1 MQLKFVDIFL
11 SRQDLQSHRNNPSRR
26 LKRTM
31 KSNILGPNHEALF
44 LVSVMGTK
52 IMLRSWKWSG
62 KSDAKKMSLLE
73 KRISAWSR
81 EVVVPELDEI
91 VKNHKMPDFAREVV
105 KTSSDPPSPALL
117 HTRLLINASKHLIEL
132 CRSGLG
138 AKTIEK
144 IKEWFGV
151 MATTSSSRLCELPPG
166 SEETKITNVIH
177 DFRQFEIHN
186 ESLGESG
193 ANKDHPEYPYF
204 DPHSLYIQV
213 AYMVY
218 FYTNSREIARPPFT
232 SVGSVQTPTR
242 RNFMYDWESLSGE
255 LFDQIFRICTHGLHI
270 ADEHVKRD
278 YHFSLIKLPYT
289 ELREHV
295 MAKGVPSVD
304 VLHNMVM
311 CTLSS
316 KMSDI
321 STLQP
326 SSRVRWRIQTYQWTM
341 LCAKATSKGLKFSKS
356 TGQNREKALKN
367 YIKCSGTKPY
377 KPRCPDYFERDIH
390 IMGKLSSLY
399 YLHFD
404 PVGKVAK
411 PFVIF

>member
-1 MQLKFVDIFL
+1 M
-11 SRQDLQSHRNNPSRR
+11 QSHRNNLSQR

-31 KSNILGPNHEALF
+31 KCDILGPNHEALF

-52 IMLRSWKWSG
+52 MMLRSWEWSG
-62 KSDAKKMSLLE
+62 VSDPKKMSLLE
-73 KRISAWSR
+73 KRMSTWSQ
-81 EVVVPELDEI
+81 EVVVPELDEM
-91 VKNHKMPDFAREVV
+91 VKNHKMPDFASEVV
-105 KTSSDPPSPALL
+105 NTSSFPSPALL
-117 HTRLLINASKHLIEL
+117 HTRLLTNASKHLIEL

-138 AKTIEK
+138 AKTMEK
-144 IKEWFGV
+144 IKDWFR
-151 MATTSSSRLCELPPG
+151 MMETTSSSRLCELPPR
-166 SEETKITNVIH
+166 SVETKITDVIH
-177 DFRQFEIHN
+177 DFRQFEINN

-193 ANKDHPEYPYF
+193 ANNDHPEYPYF

-218 FYTNSREIARPPFT
+218 FYTNSREIARPPST
-232 SVGSVQTPTR
+232 SVGLRKTR
-242 RNFMYDWESLSGE
+242 TSRNFMYDWESLSGE
-255 LFDQIFRICTHGLHI
+255 LFDQIFKIYTHGLHI
-270 ADEHVKRD
+270 ADAPVTRD

-289 ELREHV
+289 KLRKHV

-321 STLQP
+321 STKHP
-326 SSRVRWRIQTYQWTM
+326 SSKAKWRIQTYRWTM

-356 TGQNREKALKN
+356 TGRNREKVLKN

-377 KPRCPDYFERDIH
+377 KPRSPDYFERDIH
-390 IMGKLSSLY
+390 IMGKMSSLY

-411 PFVIF
+411 QFMIF